1 MSNYNLTELCKE
13 DGVMSYNFTYQMNQ
27 EGFDL
32 YCVCE
37 YSGIEVK
44 LNKDDCEFLNN
55 TTYSLKWNKGK
66 GS

>member
-1 MSNYNLTELCKE
+1 MSKYNLTELCKE

-32 YCVCE
+32 Y
-37 YSGIEVK
+37 
-44 LNKDDCEFLNN
+44 N